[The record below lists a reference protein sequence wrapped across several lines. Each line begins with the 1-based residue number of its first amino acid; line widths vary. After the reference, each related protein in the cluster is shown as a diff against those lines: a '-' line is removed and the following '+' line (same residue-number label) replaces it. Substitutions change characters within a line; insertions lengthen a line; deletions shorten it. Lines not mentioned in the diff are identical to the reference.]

1 MIENQKE
8 EQRQIENI
16 ITNSKRQKTEGKIE
30 SFKIKDAEEPTTKNT
45 NERKQAK
52 SKKHGTDIDNHTNL
66 NYWKGQTIAYIVD
79 QLGLRNIRLD
89 KSLITGRK
97 TEYDGILDRKVTT
110 KVKKL
115 TNNELI
121 GILLGGAKT
130 V

>member
-1 MIENQKE
+1 MLF
-8 EQRQIENI
+8 R
-16 ITNSKRQKTEGKIE
+16 S
-30 SFKIKDAEEPTTKNT
+30 
-45 NERKQAK
+45 
-52 SKKHGTDIDNHTNL
+52 
-66 NYWKGQTIAYIVD
+66 YIVD

-110 KVKKL
+110 KVEKL
-115 TNNELI
+115 TKNELI